1 MSYTI
6 QYLESE
12 MAAQGLEVI
21 VLVNCLVQDAIRL
34 GASDLHIEPWENA
47 IAVRARVNGV
57 LTEVVRLPLDL
68 LDKISMRFKVM
79 ANLVT
84 YQAGM
89 PQDGAAVGGPEVDNV
104 QLRVSIFPTV
114 RGEKIVIRLFDPR
127 DRRFDLNTLGFEETT
142 HQGLLRLLE
151 RSSGLLLF
159 TGPTGSGKT
168 STMYSSLCH
177 IIQREGSSVSISTV
191 EDPVEFNLPMVSQT
205 QINPA
210 QEFTYAVALRSIMR
224 QDPQV
229 IMVGEIRDPETA
241 GIAVQAGLTG
251 HLVIST
257 IHAGVSAGA
266 FTRLINMEIEP
277 FMLASSILGVMGLRL
292 LRRNCPNCSQPY
304 EPTPSQ
310 LKLVPESLLPQAQ
323 FRRGPGC
330 DQCNQTGYSGR
341 VPVSELL
348 VVSGAFPRGGPQ
360 EDADLRPGGNRH
372 RSKACAHFGRM
383 VSSAPLRVKPR
394 SKKPSAWWRRVWPD
408 LAPPRLAAAAL
419 FRPSGLG
426 AVEEGQLD
434 GLAPTVQERFLLLF
448 RLAADGHARW
458 LHSGQSFM
466 GFPPRRRSQCTQAS
480 HSTSRQGC
488 IGMSRATWDGGGKSS
503 EPSDNT
509 TGGAGRGKSNLGM
522 AISKSADSTS
532 SSISP
537 RCNVCPAD
545 SLASLTRWPLMN
557 VPLVE
562 AQSRTTTPSGV
573 SMISQC
579 WADTV
584 GCSI

>member
-1 MSYTI
+1 MSYTV

-21 VLVNCLVQDAIRL
+21 VLVNCLVQDPIRL
-34 GASDLHIEPWENA
+34 SASDLHIEPWENS

-57 LTEVVRLPLDL
+57 LTEVAHLPLDL
-68 LDKISMRFKVM
+68 MDKISTRFKVM

-89 PQDGAAVGGPEVDNV
+89 PQDGTAAGGAELDQV
-104 QLRVSIFPTV
+104 QLRVSIFPTT

-127 DRRFDLNTLGFEETT
+127 DRRFDLASLSYEDSTL
-142 HQGLLRLLE
+142 QGLLRVLK

-168 STMYSSLCH
+168 STMYSALCY
-177 IIQREGSSVSISTV
+177 IMQRDGSSVSISTV

-210 QEFTYAVALRSIMR
+210 QNFSYAVALRSIMR

-292 LRRNCPNCSQPY
+292 LRRNCPDCLQPC

-310 LKLVPESLLPQAQ
+310 LKVIPVELLGTAQ
-323 FRRGPGC
+323 FRRGVGC
-330 DQCNQTGYSGR
+330 EHCNQTGFFGR
-341 VPVSELL
+341 MPVSELL
-348 VVSGAFPRGGPQ
+348 VVDEPFREAVLKKLPT
-360 EDADLRPGGNRH
+360 
-372 RSKACAHFGRM
+372 
-383 VSSAPLRVKPR
+383 SAL
-394 SKKPSAWWRRVWPD
+394 
-408 LAPPRLAAAAL
+408 
-419 FRPSGLG
+419 
-426 AVEEGQLD
+426 EEI
-434 GLAPTVQERFLLLF
+434 AI
-448 RLAADGHARW
+448 
-458 LHSGQSFM
+458 
-466 GFPPRRRSQCTQAS
+466 
-480 HSTSRQGC
+480 RQGMRTLWQN
-488 IGMSRATWDGGGKSS
+488 GLSRA
-503 EPSDNT
+503 
-509 TGGAGRGKSNLGM
+509 L
-522 AISKSADSTS
+522 
-532 SSISP
+532 
-537 RCNVCPAD
+537 
-545 SLASLTRWPLMN
+545 
-557 VPLVE
+557 
-562 AQSRTTTPSGV
+562 SR
-573 SMISQC
+573 
-579 WADTV
+579 
-584 GCSI
+584 